1 MPRLIIYVLGLTALV
16 AASVWLANEPGTVSL
31 TWRGW
36 QVNTSVGILVMTMI
50 ALVIAVLLVMRLFSL
65 IRGSVLAFVAAR
77 RERRFKRGLVSLGDG
92 FAAVQAGQAPAAQKF
107 AREAARLLSDNPAV
121 LVLRKDAA
129 ALAGDVREM
138 QEAALA
144 LLSRPETE
152 LAGLRAL
159 AERAVTDGD
168 AAGALGHGRRALERK
183 DAPPWALLLVLD
195 LEIAAERWTEALAAL
210 DGKLARA
217 AYSPTELKRLTS
229 RLLTKQA
236 HAVLDLGDAPTAAN
250 AAKKA
255 MDVDETN
262 GAAVAAFAKA
272 MTAQGKGR
280 KAASAVERAWATEPT
295 RELLAAYRSL
305 IAGES
310 AQDWARRIDGLAKA
324 APDHPESRLAVA
336 TAALS
341 IESWSQARNR
351 LAGLTG
357 ADASPDVRARAAQL
371 LADIERRE
379 RGDTAKAAEWL
390 QLALEIQK
398 SGARAVRKPKSAAD
412 ILAQI

>member
-1 MPRLIIYVLGLTALV
+1 MPRLIIYVLGVAALV
-16 AASVWLANEPGTVSL
+16 AASVWLADDPGTVSL

-36 QVNTSVGILVMTMI
+36 QVNTSVGILVITMV
-50 ALVIAVLLVMRLFSL
+50 ALVIAILLVMRLFSL
-65 IRGSVLAFVAAR
+65 ISGTVQAFGAAR
-77 RERRFKRGLVSLGDG
+77 RERRFKRGLFSLGDG
-92 FAAVQAGQAPAAQKF
+92 FAAVQAGQGPAAQKL

-138 QEAALA
+138 QEVALA

-159 AERAVTDGD
+159 AEGAVTDGD
-168 AAGALGHGRRALERK
+168 AATALGHGRRALERK

-195 LEIAAERWTEALAAL
+195 LEIAGERWTEALATL
-210 DGKLARA
+210 DGKLARE
-217 AYSPTELKRLTS
+217 AYTPTELKRLKS

-236 HAVLDLGDAPTAAN
+236 NAALGLGDAPSAAN
-250 AAKKA
+250 LAKKA
-255 MDVDETN
+255 MDGDETN

-280 KAASAVERAWATEPT
+280 KAASAVERAWASEPSH
-295 RELLAAYRSL
+295 ELLAAYRSL
-305 IAGES
+305 VDGES
-310 AQDWARRIDGLAKA
+310 AQEWARRIDGLAKA

-336 TAALS
+336 SAALS

-351 LAGLTG
+351 LVGLTG

-379 RGDTAKAAEWL
+379 RGDTGKAAEWL

-398 SGARAVRKPKSAAD
+398 GGARAVRKPKSAAD